1 MLHHVMSSRLLALTL
16 ALALVSRAAVCE
28 SASASPR
35 WVQCQV
41 NYKMFGH
48 KLGSEKPDECGTV
61 GFDGPAISRLYLG
74 DGKAET
80 SVSDKYVSLNVQAW
94 PTGDEVGGMIRY
106 KLPGRET
113 YAVVVRGP
121 IVAGDDTRAL
131 SLHSFLGEKAVE
143 DKPG

>member
-1 MLHHVMSSRLLALTL
+1 MLHHVMSNRLRLLLL
-16 ALALVSRAAVCE
+16 APVLVSPVAVCE
-28 SASASPR
+28 STATPR

-61 GFDGPAISRLYLG
+61 GFDGPSMARLYLG

-94 PTGDEVGGMIRY
+94 PVGDEVGGMIRY